1 MEHCYSAAHP
11 RSSRL
16 ATRVAMMTIE
26 QIVEKVF
33 PKEWLLP
40 ALVAAV
46 GTGVVSFL
54 TAYLTWLSRAL
65 EKVGTSPWRWQFIFA
80 VMMLVALGVRRAYR
94 RYLARE
100 RSNRI
105 AAQRREAAEA
115 ASREGAARLARE
127 REALRESYAKLRP
140 IDRAV
145 LSAFIGVG
153 IRTIPTD
160 RICAIVMTTSSGVS
174 GPQVGLALQ
183 RLHDR
188 GILHVGRPSSFDD
201 EVATLLGAHFNG
213 LNDDPSLLA
222 EPATTDIAT
231 K

>member
-1 MEHCYSAAHP
+1 
-11 RSSRL
+11 
-16 ATRVAMMTIE
+16 MMTIE

-65 EKVGTSPWRWQFIFA
+65 EKVGTSPWRWQFVLRGDDA
-80 VMMLVALGVRRAYR
+80 CCAGCATGVSEIPRW
-94 RYLARE
+94 E

-201 EVATLLGAHFNG
+201 EVATLLERT
-213 LNDDPSLLA
+213 S
-222 EPATTDIAT
+222 TD
-231 K
+231 